1 MGMRSRIAVVPSTSC
16 DYQFWYTAVPL
27 TACSRLF
34 FWWFAL
40 PSAELSGDETLMT
53 LRALSRAVP
62 FVFDGYRWL
71 KYRKIG
77 WCHLGS
83 SGVLEVVSVVLVK
96 VSVESGVVVLIPA
109 CSGEICCRFS
119 SSPMVTSRLGHD
131 R

>member
-1 MGMRSRIAVVPSTSC
+1 
-16 DYQFWYTAVPL
+16 
-27 TACSRLF
+27 
-34 FWWFAL
+34 
-40 PSAELSGDETLMT
+40 MT

-83 SGVLEVVSVVLVK
+83 SGVLEVCEGFVMVIQVVSVVLVK